1 MNKTIITIAVCLSF
15 VVNSIL
21 VTLSFTR
28 RSADDLVK
36 INTVSQNTLCE
47 KAGGYMD
54 FGGCV
59 LPKK

>member
-15 VVNSIL
+15 VVNSIML
-21 VTLSFTR
+21 VWSVAR

-36 INTVSQNTLCE
+36 INSVSQKTLCE
-47 KAGGYMD
+47 KAGGFMD
-54 FGGCV
+54 FNTCV